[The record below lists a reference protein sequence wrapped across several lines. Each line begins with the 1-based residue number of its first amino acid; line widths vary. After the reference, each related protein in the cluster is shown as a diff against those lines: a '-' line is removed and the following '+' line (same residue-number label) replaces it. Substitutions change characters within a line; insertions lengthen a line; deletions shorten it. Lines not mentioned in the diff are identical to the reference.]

1 VSTLLFPLD
10 PSTNTVRTEG
20 GRLGYLEK
28 GYLRE
33 DEEEE
38 EMEEGEGVTTSY
50 WAALEDIYDV
60 DWHFL
65 SWLSRCTPTT
75 KIMSSYGVLTLLT
88 MVNSP
93 ASTLLLYMLDVNGS
107 VLSLL
112 PMIWAVEAV
121 GIGAISRELRT
132 PKIKERRD
140 DERGRENTKLGKI
153 CD

>member
-50 WAALEDIYDV
+50 
-60 DWHFL
+60 
-65 SWLSRCTPTT
+65 
-75 KIMSSYGVLTLLT
+75 
-88 MVNSP
+88 
-93 ASTLLLYMLDVNGS
+93 
-107 VLSLL
+107 
-112 PMIWAVEAV
+112 
-121 GIGAISRELRT
+121 
-132 PKIKERRD
+132 
-140 DERGRENTKLGKI
+140 
-153 CD
+153 